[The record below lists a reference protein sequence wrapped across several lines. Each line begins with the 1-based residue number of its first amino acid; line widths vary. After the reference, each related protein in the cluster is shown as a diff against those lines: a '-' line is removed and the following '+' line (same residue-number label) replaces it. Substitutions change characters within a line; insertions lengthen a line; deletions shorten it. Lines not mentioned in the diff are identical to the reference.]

1 LKIHLERKWTF
12 GCLLSCAVLFC
23 TELYYS
29 RNQSDRTNKWLLKYH
44 LIINQHDFYFRISGN
59 YVFKTTETERVR
71 ILDTVFK
78 VIVCVVCIC
87 FVLVV
92 VVFVLVCVV
101 LVVVVLVLVVVV
113 FAVFVQA

>member
-44 LIINQHDFYFRISGN
+44 LIINQHDFYFRIFGN
-59 YVFKTTETERVR
+59 YVFKTTETERVG
-71 ILDTVFK
+71 ILDMVFK
-78 VIVCVVCIC
+78 VRIC

-92 VVFVLVCVV
+92 VVVV

>member
-1 LKIHLERKWTF
+1 LLKIHLERKWTF

-44 LIINQHDFYFRISGN
+44 LIINQHDFYFRIFGN

-71 ILDTVFK
+71 ILDMVFK
-78 VIVCVVCIC
+78 VIVCFVRIC

-92 VVFVLVCVV
+92 VVVV